1 LFEFYKRT
9 RPFGFWGPI
18 RKKLG
23 TEVIEKINKENRRDI
38 LSTFFAVPWQVV
50 LFLTGM
56 AFILKS
62 WTQFGVLSI
71 ILVILSVG
79 LYFNWFR
86 HLSTEVEVD

>member
-1 LFEFYKRT
+1 
-9 RPFGFWGPI
+9 
-18 RKKLG
+18 
-23 TEVIEKINKENRRDI
+23 
-38 LSTFFAVPWQVV
+38 VPWQVV

-62 WTQFGVLSI
+62 WTQFGVLSV

-86 HLSTEVEVD
+86 HLSTEVEVE